1 MSSSTRTSDATVRM
15 PVPPPGDSEGQQNDQ
30 QSSEPCLPPTDRGK
44 DAYLTLMCCTMAQLP
59 IWGYSVSFGIFQ
71 EYYSRPPSPISS
83 ASSGTIAT
91 IGALQQGVMYLMM
104 PFTFLILT
112 KYPRL
117 RQYCGPVGLLI
128 TTSSLTASAF
138 VDSVAG
144 LIATQGALYSIGCG
158 LLFCPISHYMNE
170 WFVERKGMALGVMW
184 AGKSATGIAMPFVF
198 DALLRR
204 ISLRATILAWA
215 GASAAMNLPT
225 LFFIKPRIPHHNQA
239 QVQSLSFNFL
249 RHTSFWM
256 MQAGVIIQSLG
267 YLMPS
272 TYLASY
278 ASTIGL
284 PSITG
289 PILLALFSVASVPGG
304 IVHGMV
310 GDKTSATKAVTIA
323 SLGSALPIFLLWGL
337 SLNLANL
344 VVFVVL
350 YGFFAG
356 GFSSTWSNMSSDIQK
371 DDASADSALIFG
383 MLMGGR
389 GIGYVS
395 AGPLSGVLLQ
405 AKASL
410 SDEALGYATKYG
422 PMIICTGVTAVFG
435 AWAPIWNGLRVTL
448 GTVGGHGRNG

>member
-1 MSSSTRTSDATVRM
+1 
-15 PVPPPGDSEGQQNDQ
+15 
-30 QSSEPCLPPTDRGK
+30 
-44 DAYLTLMCCTMAQLP
+44 
-59 IWGYSVSFGIFQ
+59 
-71 EYYSRPPSPISS
+71 
-83 ASSGTIAT
+83 
-91 IGALQQGVMYLMM
+91 MM

-128 TTSSLTASAF
+128 TTASLTASAF

-144 LIATQGALYSIGCG
+144 LIATQGAPYSIGCG

-184 AGKSATGIAMPFVF
+184 AGKSATGTIILLQVCQSADFNPGIAMPFVF

-215 GASAAMNLPT
+215 GASAAMSLPT

-239 QVQSLSFNFL
+239 QVQRLSFNFL

-405 AKASL
+405 VQASL
-410 SDEALGYATKYG
+410 SNEALGYATKYG

-435 AWAPIWNGLRVTL
+435 AWAPIWNGLRVAL
-448 GTVGGHGRNG
+448 GTADGRGRGRND

>member
-1 MSSSTRTSDATVRM
+1 
-15 PVPPPGDSEGQQNDQ
+15 
-30 QSSEPCLPPTDRGK
+30 
-44 DAYLTLMCCTMAQLP
+44 
-59 IWGYSVSFGIFQ
+59 
-71 EYYSRPPSPISS
+71 
-83 ASSGTIAT
+83 
-91 IGALQQGVMYLMM
+91 
-104 PFTFLILT
+104 
-112 KYPRL
+112 
-117 RQYCGPVGLLI
+117 
-128 TTSSLTASAF
+128 
-138 VDSVAG
+138 
-144 LIATQGALYSIGCG
+144 
-158 LLFCPISHYMNE
+158 
-170 WFVERKGMALGVMW
+170 
-184 AGKSATGIAMPFVF
+184 MPFVF

-215 GASAAMNLPT
+215 GASAAMSLPT
-225 LFFIKPRIPHHNQA
+225 LFFIKPRIPHHSQA
-239 QVQSLSFNFL
+239 QVQPLSFNFL

-256 MQAGVIIQSLG
+256 MQDGVIIQSLG

-395 AGPLSGVLLQ
+395 AGPLSGVLLR

-435 AWAPIWNGLRVTL
+435 AWAPIWNGLRVAL
-448 GTVGGHGRNG
+448 DAVDGRGRND

>member
-15 PVPPPGDSEGQQNDQ
+15 PVPPPSDSEGQQNDQ

-104 PFTFLILT
+104 PFTFLILS

-128 TTSSLTASAF
+128 TTASLTASAF
-138 VDSVAG
+138 VDTVAG
-144 LIATQGALYSIGCG
+144 LIVTQ
-158 LLFCPISHYMNE
+158 
-170 WFVERKGMALGVMW
+170 
-184 AGKSATGIAMPFVF
+184 GIAMPFVF

-448 GTVGGHGRNG
+448 GTVGGRGRIERDPSSPVTL